1 MEEADLLGDKIAI
14 ICKGQ
19 LKCYGSGMFLKKQY
33 GAGYHL
39 TTVYQAGEDIQ
50 EMSYRW
56 EFSKTYSFLKMIFR
70 TREFL
75 SRYCSSVATE
85 SMAGNEVNYLLPE
98 EERTKFSE
106 LFSHLEVNQARL
118 GITGFGLS
126 VTTMEE
132 VFLK

>member
-19 LKCYGSGMFLKKQY
+19 LKCFGSGMFLKKQY
-33 GAGYHL
+33 GVGYHL
-39 TTVYQAGEDIQ
+39 TAVYQGEDVQ
-50 EMSYRW
+50 EMSYR
-56 EFSKTYSFLKMIFR
+56 

-75 SRYCSSVATE
+75 GRHCPTIAIGSIT
-85 SMAGNEVNYLLPE
+85 GKEVSFLLPE
-98 EERTKFSE
+98 DQRPKFSRM
-106 LFSHLEVNQARL
+106 FAQLEEQQAHF

-132 VFLK
+132 VFLR